1 MLLGQNGVEE
11 RLRNSF
17 VQAEEEP
24 AWCREE
30 AGRVETQED
39 EEESGIF
46 LSILSSINNCN
57 ATRVVESDFYMTVL
71 FVESACEAINPI

>member
-1 MLLGQNGVEE
+1 MFN
-11 RLRNSF
+11 NF

-30 AGRVETQED
+30 AGRLESQED
-39 EEESGIF
+39 EESGRY

-57 ATRVVESDFYMTVL
+57 AIRVVETDSSF
-71 FVESACEAINPI
+71 C

>member
-1 MLLGQNGVEE
+1 MLFAQNGVEE
-11 RLRNSF
+11 RLCNSF

-24 AWCREE
+24 AWCCEE

-39 EEESGIF
+39 EESGRY

-57 ATRVVESDFYMTVL
+57 AIRVVETDSSF
-71 FVESACEAINPI
+71 C

>member
-1 MLLGQNGVEE
+1 MLFEQNGVEE
-11 RLRNSF
+11 RLCNNF

-24 AWCREE
+24 AWCCEE

-39 EEESGIF
+39 EESGRY

-57 ATRVVESDFYMTVL
+57 VIRVVETDS
-71 FVESACEAINPI
+71 SSC